1 MNQLLKVDYNKKN
14 CYYPNIKNQIEQ
26 QKNNFHQL
34 KDHYKIKSNLNDYLQ
49 NQKCSQFL
57 ENFELTDYIS
67 SGSSGVVYG
76 GLHKKKPEN
85 KVCLK
90 FLLNKSDLERRDKI
104 FNKYNKNNLDKTKK
118 DNNMLKNIDSK
129 IDEINIQKK
138 LQHKNIAKYYGY
150 CDLKEYGCI
159 IMELAHYGDL
169 DLIQK
174 KSLQRKYLSETFL
187 AYITKQILE
196 GLYFIHKSKIIHM
209 DIKQQNILID
219 KNLEI
224 KITDFSVSLSYEK
237 VKTTEKI
244 KLPLSGTSPYMS
256 PEVLG
261 QEQIDIEDASKID
274 MYSLGIMLYYLS
286 FGEFPYNLDIN
297 LKKNFSMI
305 LQRIKDS
312 NLEMPE
318 NKIKCNK
325 YSYLYIKFLKNL
337 LDKNIKNRLSIF
349 EALDDPWIKGAQ
361 IIFKEKE
368 KIYDMGKFLINLN
381 WDNIGSFNEY
391 LKANNS
397 ETFNTSN

>member
-1 MNQLLKVDYNKKN
+1 MNKLLKVDYNKKN

-187 AYITKQILE
+187 AYITKQILD

-368 KIYDMGKFLINLN
+368 KICDMGKFLINLN